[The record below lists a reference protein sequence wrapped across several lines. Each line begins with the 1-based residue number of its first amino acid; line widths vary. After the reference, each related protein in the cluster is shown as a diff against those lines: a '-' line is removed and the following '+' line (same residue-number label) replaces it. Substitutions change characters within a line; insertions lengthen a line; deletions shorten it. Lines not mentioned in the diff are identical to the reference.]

1 MDEQDSEEQKTNVV
15 MSKQDHVDMRFNS
28 AELFTDIDDF
38 SERKIHPAMS
48 VLMSGVDGDYLQ
60 AMTQATYQ
68 TVGTAG
74 TPPPDPPALRA
85 APAKVNKQ
93 IAPKHRNPNVV
104 KEFGTKGRPVNSPRR
119 VVQES
124 PHATE
129 P

>member
-38 SERKIHPAMS
+38 SERKIQPAMS
-48 VLMSGVDGDYLQ
+48 VLMSGVDGDFLQ

-74 TPPPDPPALRA
+74 TPPTDLAAIRA
-85 APAKVNKQ
+85 APAK
-93 IAPKHRNPNVV
+93 PH
-104 KEFGTKGRPVNSPRR
+104 SPPPP
-119 VVQES
+119 QN
-124 PHATE
+124 AQ
-129 P
+129 